1 MRRRWRN
8 FAHAILPTQ
17 KSFFHVSWNS
27 IPTICWPRCTCT
39 VRSSTNKLRPTRRGK
54 PSRSSRKSDE
64 PRIARINGL
73 SPSSIRVIRGF
84 FFCTASVE
92 NARERSAQE
101 FSFRRNLRDRDGR
114 SCCRVARA
122 RFQGHRGGP
131 KGLPADVDLPSREG
145 DCADARLS
153 CGEHP
158 GGCGR
163 GSDWQRDDARQ
174 SRSGGRAKPKTT
186 LSVVARG
193 AQEFFPARAPQSRS
207 HRNTRQN
214 NDYRFACVD
223 NGKSWS

>member
-1 MRRRWRN
+1 MKRRWRN

-73 SPSSIRVIRGF
+73 SRSSIRVIRGF
-84 FFCTASVE
+84 LFCTGSVE
-92 NARERSAQE
+92 NARGRSAQE

-122 RFQGHRGGP
+122 RFQGHRVGR
-131 KGLPADVDLPSREG
+131 KCLSADVDLPSREG
-145 DCADARLS
+145 DRADARLS
-153 CGEHP
+153 RGEHP
-158 GGCGR
+158 ARCGR
-163 GSDWQRDDARQ
+163 GGDRQRDDAWQ
-174 SRSGGRAKPKTT
+174 SRSGGRAKPETT

-193 AQEFFPARAPQSRS
+193 AQEFFPARTPQSRS
-207 HRNTRQN
+207 RRNTREN
-214 NDYRFACVD
+214 DDYRFACLD
-223 NGKSWS
+223 NGTSWT